1 MHRETQLRSLERKRM
16 YTIFAPLDPDERL
29 PREMLHER
37 PTGGA
42 LFLGLVGRRY
52 GPLGRWELAGMLWL
66 PALATLLV
74 VAGWTHMNGPIAFG
88 VMALLLLGLV
98 AFVLSGERESRLK

>member
-1 MHRETQLRSLERKRM
+1 MQRDNQHRSLERKRM

-29 PREMLHER
+29 PREMLQER

-52 GPLGRWELAGMLWL
+52 GPLGRRELAGMLWL
-66 PALATLLV
+66 PALAAVLV
-74 VAGWTHMNGPIAFG
+74 VAGWTNMNGPVAFGLIAF
-88 VMALLLLGLV
+88 LLLGLV
-98 AFVLSGERESRLK
+98 AFVLSGERKSRLK